1 MRLSTGF
8 EWRRTLVSVTAASA
22 LSCAFWL
29 QRVSLFRWVAFT
41 MAQPSLRLRYPSTPA
56 RRVSRVRLPDTAVS
70 PRFSPLRTSRWAGG
84 DAFTP
89 ASGGQDLHLH
99 KDRVARPFRLA
110 ACPEVLT
117 SFQPTGRTIHFAAK
131 SKATLPLSW
140 LRENQRLLK
149 TQAFASAALCAFP
162 CRDTVL
168 IGKMFTAR
176 MLASST
182 ALCSWQPLSRSVER
196 ALQAPGDG

>member
-8 EWRRTLVSVTAASA
+8 VRRRMLVSVTAASA

-29 QRVSLFRWVAFT
+29 QRISLFRWVAFT

-56 RRVSRVRLPDTAVS
+56 RRVSGVRLPDTAVS
-70 PRFSPLRTSRWAGG
+70 PRFSLLRTSRWAGG

-110 ACPEVLT
+110 ACPEVFT
-117 SFQPTGRTIHFAAK
+117 SCYVNLPGK
-131 SKATLPLSW
+131 KKTLPLSGTS
-140 LRENQRLLK
+140 NRLTHFRCVLN
-149 TQAFASAALCAFP
+149 SALGRP
-162 CRDTVL
+162 VNDRKL
-168 IGKMFTAR
+168 LG
-176 MLASST
+176 
-182 ALCSWQPLSRSVER
+182 
-196 ALQAPGDG
+196 

>member
-8 EWRRTLVSVTAASA
+8 LWRRKLVSVTAASA

-29 QRVSLFRWVAFT
+29 QRISLLRWVAFT

-56 RRVSRVRLPDTAVS
+56 RRVSGVRLPDTAVS

-99 KDRVARPFRLA
+99 KDRVTRPFRLA
-110 ACPEVLT
+110 ACPEICT
-117 SFQPTGRTIHFAAK
+117 SFQPTDRTIHNAAFYFCK
-131 SKATLPLSW
+131 RWSFVAWSSVAYLVNTGV
-140 LRENQRLLK
+140 
-149 TQAFASAALCAFP
+149 SALAW
-162 CRDTVL
+162 
-168 IGKMFTAR
+168 AR
-176 MLASST
+176 
-182 ALCSWQPLSRSVER
+182 CSVS
-196 ALQAPGDG
+196 